1 VRDREKSKDFYV
13 RILDGKVI
21 KPENPCYIHRGLSS
35 PSNMGVNCNSSQTL
49 HGYFYCP
56 LDVTL
61 CRTNSWR
68 TLTTAVVPRAIAAF
82 WKVNAAPWRQSAE
95 RRNGAE
101 PNDRLVAAYAVP
113 VQILDQQRHRN
124 GKIGTAK

>member
-1 VRDREKSKDFYV
+1 MPRLDTKASSSRISVRDREESKDFYV

-49 HGYFYCP
+49 HGYFYCL

-68 TLTTAVVPRAIAAF
+68 TLMTAVVQRAIAAF
-82 WKVNAAPWRQSAE
+82 
-95 RRNGAE
+95 
-101 PNDRLVAAYAVP
+101 
-113 VQILDQQRHRN
+113 
-124 GKIGTAK
+124 